1 MTVTI
6 TKNLPYSEYE
16 KLPGLRASDMKTL
29 LKSPRAYYNAK
40 TLGIKKD
47 ASKSMNL
54 GSAAHTAILE
64 PEKFADEIVVFDGAV
79 RRGKEWD
86 KFKAEHEGKLILN
99 ANEFDSVAEMAKAV
113 NRNVD
118 AMALICKGDAEVTLE
133 FEFMGRKFKSRLD
146 WLDGYIIVDLNTTR
160 NIGAYD
166 FKRDVFN
173 FGYNVQFA
181 IYHHA
186 IKEHTGKDPKFY
198 VIAVDN
204 SGEEMSE
211 SAIFKIGTDVLDKG
225 YTDMRQALRILD
237 DCEKNDYWPSPNEG
251 IHDLTLVEAKD
262 WLGNRLNS

>member
-29 LKSPRAYYNAK
+29 LKNPRAYYNAK
-40 TLGIKKD
+40 TLGVKKE

-99 ANEFDSVAEMAKAV
+99 ANEFDSVTEMAKAV
-113 NRNVD
+113 NRNID
-118 AMALICKGDAEVTLE
+118 AVNLLREGDAEVTLE

-146 WLDGYIIVDLNTTR
+146 WLNGCIIVDLKTTDDASPAGFAR
-160 NIGAYD
+160 SIWKYAYHRQAALYMD
-166 FKRDVFN
+166 GVGESTGDIIKGFVF
-173 FGYNVQFA
+173 V
-181 IYHHA
+181 
-186 IKEHTGKDPKFY
+186 
-198 VIAVDN
+198 AVEKSAPYAVGVYRLDMQ
-204 SGEEMSE
+204 GEEAGRVSYQSLLLDM
-211 SAIFKIGTDVLDKG
+211 ADCKINRNFPA
-225 YTDMRQALRILD
+225 YSSRIETISLPAYAVK
-237 DCEKNDYWPSPNEG
+237 EVYNEY
-251 IHDLTLVEAKD
+251 E
-262 WLGNRLNS
+262 

>member
-6 TKNLPYSEYE
+6 TKNLPYTEYE

-29 LKSPRAYYNAK
+29 LKSPKAYYNAK

-99 ANEFDSVAEMAKAV
+99 ANEFDSVTEMAKAV

-118 AMALICKGDAEVTLE
+118 AVNLLREGDAEVTLE

-146 WLDGYIIVDLNTTR
+146 WLDGDIIVDLKTTR

-166 FKRDVFN
+166 FKRDMFN
-173 FGYNVQFA
+173 LGYHIQFA

-186 IKEHTGKDPKFY
+186 IKEHTGKDPKFF

-211 SAIFKIGTDVLDKG
+211 ASVFRIGTDVLDKG
-225 YTDMRQALRILD
+225 YADLRQALRVLEE
-237 DCEKNDYWPSPNEG
+237 CEKNDYWPSPNEG
-251 IHDLTLVEAKD
+251 IHDLTLAEAKD
-262 WLGNRLNS
+262 WLGNRLV